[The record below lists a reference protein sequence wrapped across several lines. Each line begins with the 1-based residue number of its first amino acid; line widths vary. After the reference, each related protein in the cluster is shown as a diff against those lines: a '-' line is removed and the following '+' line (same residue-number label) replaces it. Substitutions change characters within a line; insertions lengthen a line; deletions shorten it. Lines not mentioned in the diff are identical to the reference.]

1 MSGVFEPTFIGVN
14 KSDTLY
20 TLRRWKQYNARNWEG
35 EGGTR
40 HIKGIIRYLKNFEH
54 STQKKKIKWR
64 IIRIY

>member
-35 EGGTR
+35 EGGDPQPQLSSVPDQNPYDMT
-40 HIKGIIRYLKNFEH
+40 
-54 STQKKKIKWR
+54 
-64 IIRIY
+64 

>member
-54 STQKKKIKWR
+54 STQKKRKWR